1 MSDKVMSLADARED
15 ALKATAARERLVA
28 LFDPD
33 SFVEVGTLVQ
43 TGCGGAGVITG
54 YGLIEGSPVYAFS
67 QDSTRKSGAVGA
79 AHGSKIRKIYDL
91 AYKTGA
97 PVVGIYD
104 SNGAALSE
112 GLDAMAAYGEMLCW
126 GNNLSGVVPQ
136 VSLVLGVCA
145 GAAAMVAAS
154 ADFVV
159 MSGKGEFFLNA
170 GDTQSSS
177 AEACAKAGV
186 VHLVEED
193 ESSAIKAARKLV
205 SLLPSNNLSAA
216 PICGFTAPEGAVKKN
231 ADNLLDTAAGIV
243 DADSLFELQP
253 AFCAQTAKVA
263 LATVA
268 GSTVGVVAA
277 SNSGYLCSNA
287 CSKIARFVSICD
299 AFQIPVLTLVN
310 CEKFAVAVEGH
321 GFRGGVREVAKLAHV
336 YAEATTPKI
345 AVITGKAYGSA
356 YIALAGRGA
365 NADYTIAWPDA
376 VISAL
381 SPETAVAFLAADKI
395 TAEKSRE
402 QVQAEYIANEAT
414 SLAAAEKGHI
424 DEVVDPDATRAAV
437 ISALDMLAGKRVS
450 TLPKKHGN
458 IPL

>member
-1 MSDKVMSLADARED
+1 M
-15 ALKATAARERLVA
+15 
-28 LFDPD
+28 
-33 SFVEVGTLVQ
+33 
-43 TGCGGAGVITG
+43 
-54 YGLIEGSPVYAFS
+54 
-67 QDSTRKSGAVGA
+67 
-79 AHGSKIRKIYDL
+79 
-91 AYKTGA
+91 
-97 PVVGIYD
+97 
-104 SNGAALSE
+104 
-112 GLDAMAAYGEMLCW
+112 
-126 GNNLSGVVPQ
+126 
-136 VSLVLGVCA
+136 
-145 GAAAMVAAS
+145 
-154 ADFVV
+154 
-159 MSGKGEFFLNA
+159 
-170 GDTQSSS
+170 
-177 AEACAKAGV
+177 
-186 VHLVEED
+186 
-193 ESSAIKAARKLV
+193 
-205 SLLPSNNLSAA
+205 
-216 PICGFTAPEGAVKKN
+216 KKN

-287 CSKIARFVSICD
+287 CSKIVRFVSICD

-381 SPETAVAFLAADKI
+381 SPETAVAFLAGDKI